1 MAKVV
6 KNNLGYLGVD
16 FQYKLIAAFI
26 EKPKFFKDLYPII
39 DQNMFTESYLK
50 TIVGVM
56 KEYYAKYDITAS
68 YDMLTI
74 KLRDKSFTTD
84 DIQYFD
90 EAIKKLK
97 SLTTEGIEEVED
109 MAEKFFKQQNWVR
122 VANEIRRIAGDGDM
136 SKYDECQHLIE
147 QANSIG
153 RKTEET
159 TSPLDNIEEDLS
171 KESVVTIPTGISKL
185 DDCLGGGLDKGK
197 VGLIM
202 GPTSFG
208 KVQAFD
214 SQIVTPDGF
223 KNMGDIRVGDKV
235 IGRDGKPHNVIGVFP
250 HKNWQFYRVTFSDG
264 VSCECGKEHLWAV
277 NSFYQRSGKKYVP
290 GVSKNAKDKIYKP
303 DHSFKVLSLGE
314 IMDKGLFRES
324 DKRHNFK
331 VPMPEAVHFNEIPVA
346 LDPYLLGAFIGD
358 GHFKS
363 GVLTVGNEDIINVE
377 GLLSG
382 HTHNTTLHTRKE
394 GCSTYSLRFGNELV
408 KRLKEIY
415 GCDCSIYHSENKYIP
430 HDYLYNSLDKR
441 IALFNGLMDTDG
453 TCQKNG
459 CCCYNTKSKQ
469 LAEDIR
475 ILVLSL
481 GGFAKIR
488 EKKASY
494 FSHKLNE
501 KVDCGIQYEV
511 TITLCDPSIPIF
523 RLKRKQDRVHY
534 RTLRKGERFIH
545 SIEPSRVCDGQ
556 CIKVDAED
564 ELYLTDDFIVTH
576 NTSMTTGISAYAAAY
591 KCEANDNK
599 GYKILQ
605 IVFEDSPRDIHRK
618 YFSRL
623 SQVETSKL
631 NETEETTNKVRE
643 ILKNH
648 PDKEYIKNNIRI
660 IQLNTGEYSATDIKQ
675 LIKKKINEGFKP
687 DMVVIDYFECIN
699 HEKGTGN
706 LQKWEQ
712 ETKTMRKF
720 ETIAK
725 ELDIAIWLPTQ
736 GNRGSVTSELVTMD
750 QGAGSFTKQQI
761 AQVVVSIARSV
772 DDIKNQK
779 ATLAVLKNR
788 SGSAGIVLNGIKFN
802 NGTCT
807 ISCDEMIPFD
817 SVLGYNEYADNKAA
831 NDRYSNFV

>member
-26 EKPKFFKDLYPII
+26 ERPKFFKDLYPII

-208 KVQAFD
+208 K
-214 SQIVTPDGF
+214 
-223 KNMGDIRVGDKV
+223 
-235 IGRDGKPHNVIGVFP
+235 
-250 HKNWQFYRVTFSDG
+250 
-264 VSCECGKEHLWAV
+264 
-277 NSFYQRSGKKYVP
+277 
-290 GVSKNAKDKIYKP
+290 
-303 DHSFKVLSLGE
+303 
-314 IMDKGLFRES
+314 
-324 DKRHNFK
+324 
-331 VPMPEAVHFNEIPVA
+331 
-346 LDPYLLGAFIGD
+346 
-358 GHFKS
+358 
-363 GVLTVGNEDIINVE
+363 
-377 GLLSG
+377 
-382 HTHNTTLHTRKE
+382 
-394 GCSTYSLRFGNELV
+394 
-408 KRLKEIY
+408 
-415 GCDCSIYHSENKYIP
+415 
-430 HDYLYNSLDKR
+430 
-441 IALFNGLMDTDG
+441 
-453 TCQKNG
+453 
-459 CCCYNTKSKQ
+459 
-469 LAEDIR
+469 
-475 ILVLSL
+475 
-481 GGFAKIR
+481 
-488 EKKASY
+488 
-494 FSHKLNE
+494 
-501 KVDCGIQYEV
+501 
-511 TITLCDPSIPIF
+511 
-523 RLKRKQDRVHY
+523 
-534 RTLRKGERFIH
+534 
-545 SIEPSRVCDGQ
+545 
-556 CIKVDAED
+556 
-564 ELYLTDDFIVTH
+564 
-576 NTSMTTGISAYAAAY
+576 TSMTTGISAYAAAY

>member
-26 EKPKFFKDLYPII
+26 ERPKFFKDLYPII

-208 KVQAFD
+208 K
-214 SQIVTPDGF
+214 P
-223 KNMGDIRVGDKV
+223 
-235 IGRDGKPHNVIGVFP
+235 
-250 HKNWQFYRVTFSDG
+250 
-264 VSCECGKEHLWAV
+264 
-277 NSFYQRSGKKYVP
+277 
-290 GVSKNAKDKIYKP
+290 
-303 DHSFKVLSLGE
+303 
-314 IMDKGLFRES
+314 
-324 DKRHNFK
+324 
-331 VPMPEAVHFNEIPVA
+331 
-346 LDPYLLGAFIGD
+346 
-358 GHFKS
+358 
-363 GVLTVGNEDIINVE
+363 
-377 GLLSG
+377 
-382 HTHNTTLHTRKE
+382 
-394 GCSTYSLRFGNELV
+394 
-408 KRLKEIY
+408 
-415 GCDCSIYHSENKYIP
+415 
-430 HDYLYNSLDKR
+430 
-441 IALFNGLMDTDG
+441 
-453 TCQKNG
+453 
-459 CCCYNTKSKQ
+459 
-469 LAEDIR
+469 
-475 ILVLSL
+475 
-481 GGFAKIR
+481 
-488 EKKASY
+488 
-494 FSHKLNE
+494 
-501 KVDCGIQYEV
+501 
-511 TITLCDPSIPIF
+511 
-523 RLKRKQDRVHY
+523 
-534 RTLRKGERFIH
+534 
-545 SIEPSRVCDGQ
+545 
-556 CIKVDAED
+556 
-564 ELYLTDDFIVTH
+564 
-576 NTSMTTGISAYAAAY
+576 SMTTGISAYAAAY

>member
-26 EKPKFFKDLYPII
+26 ERPKFFKDLYPII

-208 KVQAFD
+208 K
-214 SQIVTPDGF
+214 
-223 KNMGDIRVGDKV
+223 
-235 IGRDGKPHNVIGVFP
+235 
-250 HKNWQFYRVTFSDG
+250 
-264 VSCECGKEHLWAV
+264 
-277 NSFYQRSGKKYVP
+277 
-290 GVSKNAKDKIYKP
+290 
-303 DHSFKVLSLGE
+303 
-314 IMDKGLFRES
+314 
-324 DKRHNFK
+324 
-331 VPMPEAVHFNEIPVA
+331 
-346 LDPYLLGAFIGD
+346 
-358 GHFKS
+358 
-363 GVLTVGNEDIINVE
+363 
-377 GLLSG
+377 
-382 HTHNTTLHTRKE
+382 
-394 GCSTYSLRFGNELV
+394 
-408 KRLKEIY
+408 
-415 GCDCSIYHSENKYIP
+415 
-430 HDYLYNSLDKR
+430 
-441 IALFNGLMDTDG
+441 
-453 TCQKNG
+453 
-459 CCCYNTKSKQ
+459 
-469 LAEDIR
+469 
-475 ILVLSL
+475 
-481 GGFAKIR
+481 
-488 EKKASY
+488 
-494 FSHKLNE
+494 
-501 KVDCGIQYEV
+501 
-511 TITLCDPSIPIF
+511 
-523 RLKRKQDRVHY
+523 
-534 RTLRKGERFIH
+534 
-545 SIEPSRVCDGQ
+545 
-556 CIKVDAED
+556 
-564 ELYLTDDFIVTH
+564 
-576 NTSMTTGISAYAAAY
+576 TSMTTGISAYAAAY

-675 LIKKKINEGFKP
+675 FIKKKINEGFKP

>member
-26 EKPKFFKDLYPII
+26 ANPKFFKDLYPII

-68 YDMLTI
+68 YDMISI

-97 SLTTEGIEEVED
+97 NLTTEGVEEVED

-122 VANEIRRIAGDGDM
+122 VANEIKRIAGDGDM

-153 RKTEET
+153 RKTEDA
-159 TSPLDNIEEDLS
+159 TSPLDSVEEDLS

-202 GPTSFG
+202 GGTSFG
-208 KVQAFD
+208 K
-214 SQIVTPDGF
+214 
-223 KNMGDIRVGDKV
+223 
-235 IGRDGKPHNVIGVFP
+235 
-250 HKNWQFYRVTFSDG
+250 
-264 VSCECGKEHLWAV
+264 
-277 NSFYQRSGKKYVP
+277 
-290 GVSKNAKDKIYKP
+290 
-303 DHSFKVLSLGE
+303 
-314 IMDKGLFRES
+314 
-324 DKRHNFK
+324 
-331 VPMPEAVHFNEIPVA
+331 
-346 LDPYLLGAFIGD
+346 
-358 GHFKS
+358 
-363 GVLTVGNEDIINVE
+363 
-377 GLLSG
+377 
-382 HTHNTTLHTRKE
+382 
-394 GCSTYSLRFGNELV
+394 
-408 KRLKEIY
+408 
-415 GCDCSIYHSENKYIP
+415 
-430 HDYLYNSLDKR
+430 
-441 IALFNGLMDTDG
+441 
-453 TCQKNG
+453 
-459 CCCYNTKSKQ
+459 
-469 LAEDIR
+469 
-475 ILVLSL
+475 
-481 GGFAKIR
+481 
-488 EKKASY
+488 
-494 FSHKLNE
+494 
-501 KVDCGIQYEV
+501 
-511 TITLCDPSIPIF
+511 
-523 RLKRKQDRVHY
+523 
-534 RTLRKGERFIH
+534 
-545 SIEPSRVCDGQ
+545 
-556 CIKVDAED
+556 
-564 ELYLTDDFIVTH
+564 
-576 NTSMTTGISAYAAAY
+576 TSMTTGISAYAAAY
-591 KCEANDNK
+591 KCEANNNNGFK
-599 GYKILQ
+599 VLQ

-623 SQVETSKL
+623 SQVETSKI
-631 NETEETTNKVRE
+631 NESEETTQKVRE

-648 PDKEYIKNNIRI
+648 PDREFIKNNIRI
-660 IQLNTGEYSATDIKQ
+660 VQLNTGEYSATDIRQ

-699 HEKGTGN
+699 NEKGTGN

-720 ETIAK
+720 ETMAK

-736 GNRGSVTSELVTMD
+736 GNRGSISSELVTMD

-761 AQVVVSIARSV
+761 AQVVISIARSV

-807 ISCDEMIPFD
+807 ISCEDMVDFD
-817 SVLGYNEYADNKAA
+817 SVLGYNDYAENKSA
-831 NDRYSNFV
+831 NQRYSNFV

>member
-26 EKPKFFKDLYPII
+26 ERPKFFKDLYPII

-208 KVQAFD
+208 K
-214 SQIVTPDGF
+214 
-223 KNMGDIRVGDKV
+223 
-235 IGRDGKPHNVIGVFP
+235 
-250 HKNWQFYRVTFSDG
+250 
-264 VSCECGKEHLWAV
+264 
-277 NSFYQRSGKKYVP
+277 
-290 GVSKNAKDKIYKP
+290 
-303 DHSFKVLSLGE
+303 
-314 IMDKGLFRES
+314 
-324 DKRHNFK
+324 
-331 VPMPEAVHFNEIPVA
+331 
-346 LDPYLLGAFIGD
+346 
-358 GHFKS
+358 
-363 GVLTVGNEDIINVE
+363 
-377 GLLSG
+377 
-382 HTHNTTLHTRKE
+382 
-394 GCSTYSLRFGNELV
+394 
-408 KRLKEIY
+408 
-415 GCDCSIYHSENKYIP
+415 
-430 HDYLYNSLDKR
+430 
-441 IALFNGLMDTDG
+441 
-453 TCQKNG
+453 
-459 CCCYNTKSKQ
+459 
-469 LAEDIR
+469 
-475 ILVLSL
+475 
-481 GGFAKIR
+481 
-488 EKKASY
+488 
-494 FSHKLNE
+494 
-501 KVDCGIQYEV
+501 
-511 TITLCDPSIPIF
+511 PI
-523 RLKRKQDRVHY
+523 
-534 RTLRKGERFIH
+534 
-545 SIEPSRVCDGQ
+545 
-556 CIKVDAED
+556 
-564 ELYLTDDFIVTH
+564 
-576 NTSMTTGISAYAAAY
+576 MTTGISAYAAAY

>member
-197 VGLIM
+197 VGLLM

-208 KVQAFD
+208 K
-214 SQIVTPDGF
+214 
-223 KNMGDIRVGDKV
+223 
-235 IGRDGKPHNVIGVFP
+235 
-250 HKNWQFYRVTFSDG
+250 
-264 VSCECGKEHLWAV
+264 
-277 NSFYQRSGKKYVP
+277 
-290 GVSKNAKDKIYKP
+290 
-303 DHSFKVLSLGE
+303 
-314 IMDKGLFRES
+314 
-324 DKRHNFK
+324 
-331 VPMPEAVHFNEIPVA
+331 
-346 LDPYLLGAFIGD
+346 
-358 GHFKS
+358 
-363 GVLTVGNEDIINVE
+363 
-377 GLLSG
+377 
-382 HTHNTTLHTRKE
+382 
-394 GCSTYSLRFGNELV
+394 
-408 KRLKEIY
+408 
-415 GCDCSIYHSENKYIP
+415 
-430 HDYLYNSLDKR
+430 
-441 IALFNGLMDTDG
+441 
-453 TCQKNG
+453 
-459 CCCYNTKSKQ
+459 
-469 LAEDIR
+469 
-475 ILVLSL
+475 
-481 GGFAKIR
+481 
-488 EKKASY
+488 
-494 FSHKLNE
+494 
-501 KVDCGIQYEV
+501 
-511 TITLCDPSIPIF
+511 
-523 RLKRKQDRVHY
+523 
-534 RTLRKGERFIH
+534 
-545 SIEPSRVCDGQ
+545 
-556 CIKVDAED
+556 
-564 ELYLTDDFIVTH
+564 
-576 NTSMTTGISAYAAAY
+576 TSMTTGISAYAAAY

>member
-208 KVQAFD
+208 K
-214 SQIVTPDGF
+214 
-223 KNMGDIRVGDKV
+223 
-235 IGRDGKPHNVIGVFP
+235 
-250 HKNWQFYRVTFSDG
+250 
-264 VSCECGKEHLWAV
+264 
-277 NSFYQRSGKKYVP
+277 
-290 GVSKNAKDKIYKP
+290 
-303 DHSFKVLSLGE
+303 
-314 IMDKGLFRES
+314 
-324 DKRHNFK
+324 
-331 VPMPEAVHFNEIPVA
+331 
-346 LDPYLLGAFIGD
+346 
-358 GHFKS
+358 
-363 GVLTVGNEDIINVE
+363 
-377 GLLSG
+377 
-382 HTHNTTLHTRKE
+382 
-394 GCSTYSLRFGNELV
+394 
-408 KRLKEIY
+408 
-415 GCDCSIYHSENKYIP
+415 
-430 HDYLYNSLDKR
+430 
-441 IALFNGLMDTDG
+441 
-453 TCQKNG
+453 
-459 CCCYNTKSKQ
+459 
-469 LAEDIR
+469 
-475 ILVLSL
+475 
-481 GGFAKIR
+481 
-488 EKKASY
+488 
-494 FSHKLNE
+494 
-501 KVDCGIQYEV
+501 
-511 TITLCDPSIPIF
+511 
-523 RLKRKQDRVHY
+523 
-534 RTLRKGERFIH
+534 
-545 SIEPSRVCDGQ
+545 
-556 CIKVDAED
+556 
-564 ELYLTDDFIVTH
+564 
-576 NTSMTTGISAYAAAY
+576 TSMTTGISAYAAAY